1 MRKLLF
7 LCAAFLVTSF
17 TSISPTTSNS
27 PTLSDKER
35 KDAIEQLA
43 KTELGVFN
51 SLKGLSD
58 AQLNF
63 KPAPDKWSISDC
75 VKHIAT
81 TEMFLWQMTSA
92 ALKQPADSSKRS
104 AIKVT
109 DDQVLQMVSS
119 REKKI
124 KTAPPLE
131 PQNSS
136 FKSCPDALSG
146 FYDSRKMLTEFVAT
160 TSDDMRD
167 HVVALPFGSFDSYQM
182 ILFIAAHSNRHT
194 QQIDEVKA
202 DPNFPKN

>member
-7 LCAAFLVTSF
+7 LCAAFLVSSF
-17 TSISPTTSNS
+17 TSMS
-27 PTLSDKER
+27 PTLTDKER

-43 KTELGVFN
+43 KTEQGVFN

-63 KPAPDKWSISDC
+63 KPAPDRWSISDC
-75 VKHIAT
+75 VKHIAI
-81 TEMFLWQMTSA
+81 TEMFLWKMTDS
-92 ALKQPADSSKRS
+92 ALKQTADASKRG

-109 DDQVLQMVSS
+109 DDQVLQMVES
-119 REKKI
+119 RAQKI
-124 KTAPPLE
+124 KTFPPLE
-131 PQNSS
+131 PQNTS
-136 FKSCPDALSG
+136 FKSCPDALSS
-146 FYDSRKMLTEFVAT
+146 FYDSRKMLTDFVAT

-167 HVVALPFGSFDSYQM
+167 HVITLPFGSFDSYQM
-182 ILFIAAHSNRHT
+182 LLFMAAHSNRHT

>member
-1 MRKLLF
+1 MRILLF
-7 LCAAFLVTSF
+7 LCAGFLVSSF
-17 TSISPTTSNS
+17 TFTS
-27 PTLSDKER
+27 PTLTDKER

-109 DDQVLQMVSS
+109 DDQVLQMVAS

>member
-7 LCAAFLVTSF
+7 LCTAFLITSF
-17 TSISPTTSNS
+17 TSTS
-27 PTLSDKER
+27 PTLTDKER

-43 KTELGVFN
+43 KTEQGVFN

-81 TEMFLWQMTSA
+81 TEMFLWQMTDA
-92 ALKQPADSSKRS
+92 ALKQAADASKRT

-109 DDQVLQMVSS
+109 DDQVLQMVES
-119 REKKI
+119 RAQKI

-136 FKSCPDALSG
+136 LKSCPDALSS
-146 FYDSRKMLTEFVAT
+146 FYDSRKMLTDFVAT
-160 TSDDMRD
+160 TGDDLRD
-167 HVVALPFGSFDSYQM
+167 HVVVLPFGSFDSYQM
-182 ILFIAAHSNRHT
+182 ILFMAAHSNRHT

>member
-7 LCAAFLVTSF
+7 LCAAFLVSSF
-17 TSISPTTSNS
+17 TFTS
-27 PTLSDKER
+27 PTLTDKER
-35 KDAIEQLA
+35 KDAIEQLS
-43 KTELGVFN
+43 KTEQGVFN

-63 KPAPDKWSISDC
+63 KPAPDKWSISEC

-81 TEMFLWQMTSA
+81 TEMFLWKMTDA
-92 ALKQPADSSKRS
+92 ALKQVADSAKRS
-104 AIKVT
+104 AIKVS
-109 DDQVLQMVSS
+109 DDQVLQMVES
-119 REKKI
+119 RAQKI

-146 FYDSRKMLTEFVAT
+146 FYDSRKMLKDFVAT
-160 TSDDMRD
+160 TNDDLRD
-167 HVVALPFGSFDSYQM
+167 HVVVLPFGSFDSYQM

-194 QQIDEVKA
+194 QQIEEVKA

>member
-7 LCAAFLVTSF
+7 LCAAFLVSSF
-17 TSISPTTSNS
+17 TSMS

-35 KDAIEQLA
+35 KDAIDQLA
-43 KTELGVFN
+43 KTEQGVFN

-63 KPAPDKWSISDC
+63 KPAPDKWSISEC
-75 VKHIAT
+75 VKHIAI
-81 TEMFLWQMTSA
+81 TEMFLWKMTDSV
-92 ALKQPADSSKRS
+92 LKQPADAAKRS

-109 DDQVLQMVSS
+109 DDQVLQMIES
-119 REKKI
+119 RAQKV
-124 KTAPPLE
+124 KTFTPLE
-131 PQNSS
+131 PQNTP
-136 FKSCPDALSG
+136 FKSCPDALSS
-146 FYDSRKMLTEFVAT
+146 FYDSRKMLTDFMAT

-167 HVVALPFGSFDSYQM
+167 HVITLPFGSFDSYQM

-194 QQIDEVKA
+194 QQIEEVKA

>member
-7 LCAAFLVTSF
+7 LCAAFLVSSF
-17 TSISPTTSNS
+17 TPTS

-35 KDAIEQLA
+35 KDAIEQLS
-43 KTELGVFN
+43 KTEQGVFN

-63 KPAPDKWSISDC
+63 KAAPDKWSISDC
-75 VKHIAT
+75 VKHIAK
-81 TEMFLWQMTSA
+81 TELALWQMTDA
-92 ALKQPADSSKRS
+92 ALKQPADSAKRS

-109 DDQVLQMVSS
+109 DDQVLQMVES
-119 REKKI
+119 RAQKI

-131 PQNSS
+131 PQNTG
-136 FKSCPDALSG
+136 FKSCPDALSS
-146 FYDSRKMLTEFVAT
+146 FYDSRKMLKEFVST
-160 TSDDMRD
+160 TNDDLRD

-182 ILFIAAHSNRHT
+182 ILFMAAHSNRHT

>member
-1 MRKLLF
+1 MG
-7 LCAAFLVTSF
+7 
-17 TSISPTTSNS
+17 

-35 KDAIEQLA
+35 KDAIDQLA
-43 KTELGVFN
+43 KTEQGVFN

-63 KPAPDKWSISDC
+63 KPAPDRWSISEC

-81 TEMFLWQMTSA
+81 TEMFLWQATDA
-92 ALKQPADSSKRS
+92 AMKQPADASKRS

-109 DDQVLQMVSS
+109 DDQVLQMVAS
-119 REKKI
+119 RAQKI

-136 FKSCPDALSG
+136 LKSCPDALSA
-146 FYDSRKMLTEFVAT
+146 FYDSRKALSDFVANT
-160 TSDDMRD
+160 GEDLRD
-167 HVVALPFGSFDSYQM
+167 HVVTLPFGSFDSYQM
-182 ILFIAAHSNRHT
+182 ILFMAAHSNRHT
-194 QQIDEVKA
+194 QQIEEVKA

>member
-1 MRKLLF
+1 MKKLFF
-7 LCAAFLVTSF
+7 LCTAFLMFSF
-17 TSISPTTSNS
+17 TSVS

-35 KDAIEQLA
+35 KDAIDLLS

-51 SLKGLSD
+51 SLKGLSE

-75 VKHIAT
+75 IKHIAT
-81 TEMFLWQMTSA
+81 TEMFLWQMTDA
-92 ALKQPADSSKRS
+92 ALKQPADSAKRS
-104 AIKVT
+104 AIKASDEQIV
-109 DDQVLQMVSS
+109 QMLEN
-119 REKKI
+119 RTQKI

-131 PQNSS
+131 PQNTS

-146 FYDSRKMLTEFVAT
+146 FYDSRNMLKEFVAT

-167 HVVALPFGSFDSYQM
+167 HVVVLPFGSFDSYQM

-194 QQIDEVKA
+194 QQIEEVKA
-202 DPNFPKN
+202 DPNFPKK

>member
-1 MRKLLF
+1 M
-7 LCAAFLVTSF
+7 
-17 TSISPTTSNS
+17 S

-35 KDAIEQLA
+35 KDAIDLLS

-81 TEMFLWQMTSA
+81 TEMFLWKMTDA
-92 ALKQPADSSKRS
+92 ALKQPADAAKRS
-104 AIKVT
+104 EIKAT
-109 DDQVLQMVSS
+109 DDQIVQMLEN
-119 REKKI
+119 RTQKI

-146 FYDSRKMLTEFVAT
+146 FYDSRRMLEEFVAT
-160 TSDDMRD
+160 TSDDLRD
-167 HVVALPFGSFDSYQM
+167 HVVTLPFGSFDSYQM
-182 ILFIAAHSNRHT
+182 ILFISAHSNRHT
-194 QQIDEVKA
+194 QQIEEVKA

>member
-1 MRKLLF
+1 MKKLFF
-7 LCAAFLVTSF
+7 LCTAFLMFSF
-17 TSISPTTSNS
+17 TSMS

-35 KDAIEQLA
+35 KDAIDLLS

-51 SLKGLSD
+51 SLKGLSE

-81 TEMFLWQMTSA
+81 TEMALWQMTDA
-92 ALKQPADSSKRS
+92 ALKQPADAAKRS

-109 DDQVLQMVSS
+109 DDQVVQMMES
-119 REKKI
+119 RAQKI
-124 KTAPPLE
+124 KTSPQLE

-146 FYDSRKMLTEFVAT
+146 FYDSRNMLKDFVAT
-160 TSDDMRD
+160 TNDDLRD
-167 HVVALPFGSFDSYQM
+167 HVVTLPFGSFDTYQM
-182 ILFIAAHSNRHT
+182 ILFISGHSNRHT
-194 QQIDEVKA
+194 QQIEEVKA